1 MRSSVYE
8 YVGWAANGVGR
19 TRPRAAENYQRLLP
33 PEQPAHNSSRSAVHV
48 IPELEHPNLAKRA
61 YILRAG
67 NYTVSGAH
75 YWDLLAG
82 GLG

>member
-8 YVGWAANGVGR
+8 YVGWAGR
-19 TRPRAAENYQRLLP
+19 DHVPLENYQRLLP
-33 PEQPAHNSSRSAVHV
+33 SEQPAHNSSRSAVHV

-67 NYTVSGAH
+67 KLHG
-75 YWDLLAG
+75 
-82 GLG
+82 